1 MVKKTFLI
9 AGLAL
14 FLILNIVFPLP
25 NFGIKS
31 AQRPRFGGTFR
42 IKSFAST
49 FNRQLDPAHPDSYI
63 FLSEQIFDGLAEL
76 DKDLNPVPALAEYWT
91 ISEDVTNYT
100 FYLRRGVQFHNGDE
114 LTAGDVKFSLERL
127 LDKQTNSPY
136 YQFFLPRVVG
146 AAEFREGKRK
156 DVAGFRVVDEHTFEI
171 QWTKPYVSALY
182 LLSMHFCKIMPR
194 ERVQG
199 RERRFFERPIG
210 TGPFAYE
217 HLMMDPQGDIVGV
230 TLKRNGQYFRGSPYL
245 EAVDFSP
252 YFTLEHFLNGE
263 IDSFPVTSD
272 RLLTPEFQIFRDDS
286 LHPIFLGMSS
296 HIPPFDRQIVRKAI
310 KYGIDKR
317 ELARD
322 TFDWRFIDEVTDNY
336 IPHRLTRFYPKYDD
350 VSFDRSMAIQTL
362 REAGFTEDNEFP
374 TLTLLIEE
382 PRTELKIEIHKALSK
397 QLELLGIRLRMHYYR
412 SLDEIK
418 EFRDPY
424 LIFIG
429 RVMDFPD
436 PEDIIRPFFYSK
448 SVFNVFGYSN
458 PEMDRLLLEAE
469 VESSWTKR
477 IKLFHQIEEILF
489 QDVPS
494 LPLFSHQNRV
504 VMQPWVRGVEVPPLG
519 FYYLDV
525 KKIWLDK

>member
-1 MVKKTFLI
+1 M
-9 AGLAL
+9 
-14 FLILNIVFPLP
+14 
-25 NFGIKS
+25 
-31 AQRPRFGGTFR
+31 
-42 IKSFAST
+42 KSFAST
-49 FNRQLDPAHPDSYI
+49 FNLQLDSAHPDSYI
-63 FLSEQIFDGLAEL
+63 FLSEQIFDGLVKL

-91 ISEDVTNYT
+91 ISEDDTKYT
-100 FYLRRGVQFHNGDE
+100 FYLRKGVQFHNGDE

-127 LDKQTNSPY
+127 LDRQTNSPY

-146 AAEFREGKRK
+146 AVEFREGKRNE
-156 DVAGFRVVDEHTFEI
+156 VAGFRVVDEHTFEI

-199 RERRFFERPIG
+199 RERTFFEKPIG
-210 TGPFAYE
+210 TGPFAYD
-217 HLMMDPQGDIVGV
+217 HLMLDPLGNVVGV
-230 TLKRNGQYFRGSPYL
+230 TLKRNGQYFGGSPYL
-245 EAVDFSP
+245 EAIDFSP
-252 YFTLEHFLNGE
+252 HFTLEHFLNGE
-263 IDSFPVTSD
+263 TDCFPVTSD
-272 RLLTPEFQIFRDDS
+272 KLLTPYFQVFQDGS
-286 LHPIFLGMSS
+286 LHPIFLGMSC

-322 TFDWRFIDEVTDNY
+322 TFDLRYIRVVTDNY
-336 IPHRLTRFYPKYDD
+336 IPSRLTRFYPKYDTERP
-350 VSFDRSMAIQTL
+350 DRLKAIQTL

-374 TLTLLIEE
+374 ALTLLIEE
-382 PRTELKIEIHKALSK
+382 PRTDLKIEIHSALSR
-397 QLELLGIRLRMHYYR
+397 QLEPLGIRLRLRYYR
-412 SLDEIK
+412 SLDEVK
-418 EFRDPY
+418 EFEDPY

-436 PEDIIRPFFYSK
+436 PEDIIRPFFFSK
-448 SVFNVFGYSN
+448 SVFNVFGYTN

-489 QDVPS
+489 EDVPS

-504 VMQPWVRGVEVPPLG
+504 AMQPWVRGVEVPPLG